1 MLGRRRLAFFF
12 ILSGAAAR
20 GQAQTPAPA
29 PAPAPAPTPST
40 AAKLEYCSLLK
51 KCGLSLPSACTDALT
66 RGVGGVDYDA
76 ERCDPARALSQ
87 RGVDPDDPA
96 SFRLFRFLGE
106 RYQVV
111 YRLEGSLAI
120 SVPRLNFLL
129 DDLPLAAALLTHFQK
144 TPYEAEYL
152 DGPVRRRFKAR
163 RGDNLDGEATRV
175 AGDPVDRDL
184 VYFGRGTSKLGPWR
198 MRGLGLVQVRY
209 AADPTGKGLRYD
221 LRVVAAPINAMVN
234 LMMKTGLFR
243 SIVLGRIRE
252 VLDDV
257 VEASAKLEKE
267 GAGQG
272 GPWNAE
278 QKEKI
283 ASLLRLP

>member
-1 MLGRRRLAFFF
+1 MLGRRWPAFLLV
-12 ILSGAAAR
+12 LSWSADSGR
-20 GQAQTPAPA
+20 AQTAAPT
-29 PAPAPAPTPST
+29 PSPAPTPSA

-51 KCGLSLPSACTDALT
+51 KCGLSVPSACTESLT
-66 RGVGGVDYDA
+66 RGVGGVDYNS
-76 ERCDPARALSQ
+76 ERCDPARELSQ
-87 RGVDPDDPA
+87 RGVDPADPA

-120 SVPRLNFLL
+120 SVARLNFLL
-129 DDLPLAAALLTHFQK
+129 DDLPLSAVLLTHFQK
-144 TPYEAEYL
+144 TRYEAEYL

-175 AGDPVDRDL
+175 AGDSVGRDL
-184 VYFGRGTSKLGPWR
+184 VYFGRGTSKIGPWR

-221 LRVVAAPINAMVN
+221 LRVVAAPINAVVN
-234 LMMKTGLFR
+234 LMMKTGIFR

-257 VEASAKLEKE
+257 VEASAKLEKQ
-267 GAGQG
+267 GPGQG
-272 GPWNAE
+272 APWTAE
-278 QKEKI
+278 QREKI